1 MTTSAHVRTS
11 RGFVE
16 GSPTSQGRP
25 AHTRPAA
32 EKRRP
37 ALWTL
42 AAGAAISLTV
52 AGIALAEGHPL
63 PLREITLYRSGVA
76 SFERAGKVEGAAT
89 VRMRFEADQ
98 INDILK
104 SMVLLDYGG
113 GRIEGVSYRPNE
125 PLAMRLEGFGVDV
138 NAARSLEGLLG
149 QLRGVEVRITT
160 PEGDLEG
167 SVLGTETRLTV
178 VGRDGGATASMPFVN
193 LLTSKGVRS
202 VGINDVRA
210 LDILDE
216 ELAGEL
222 ERALGVVAEH
232 RADRWTNVDVEFNG
246 KGERDVAVS
255 YVLGAPVWKTSYRL
269 VMPEGTDQQPILQ
282 GWAVVENA
290 TDEDW
295 TDVRL
300 TLASGRPVSFTMDL
314 QTPLIMLRPT
324 VAVPVLANVGSV
336 SYESEMNQAPTS
348 RATVARELSA
358 QEAAK
363 MAAAPGEMGRRLDEA
378 DSVSFD
384 RFAGRGG
391 VDADYLTAA
400 LAAAGEVGEQFV
412 YTIATP
418 VTIERQQSAMLPIL
432 GAPVEGRRV
441 TIYAPAT
448 GTDKPMRGVEM
459 TNNTGLHLMPGPIA
473 VYDGG
478 AYAGDAQIRHTS
490 RGQERLLSYAV
501 DVDLDVKEEPTQ
513 ASDMQRLRIVDG
525 MIEEQ
530 FLRRLTTEYTLV
542 NRDESRARD
551 VIIERPLEHG
561 WDLKAPAK
569 ADEETENARRF
580 FVALAA
586 KETKEFTVVMERVDR
601 SLVALTGYDIE
612 RLLRFA
618 QSGKASQAVVDA
630 VKKAAGMQAEAQRME
645 RSIAEIDRET
655 QEIGQDQDRIR
666 RNMGSINRGDE
677 LHTRYMK
684 KLAEQEN
691 RLETLGESRA
701 TLVEQRDAKFA
712 ELSVYLRE
720 LNVE

>member
-1 MTTSAHVRTS
+1 
-11 RGFVE
+11 
-16 GSPTSQGRP
+16 
-25 AHTRPAA
+25 
-32 EKRRP
+32 
-37 ALWTL
+37 
-42 AAGAAISLTV
+42 
-52 AGIALAEGHPL
+52 
-63 PLREITLYRSGVA
+63 
-76 SFERAGKVEGAAT
+76 
-89 VRMRFEADQ
+89 
-98 INDILK
+98 
-104 SMVLLDYGG
+104 
-113 GRIEGVSYRPNE
+113 
-125 PLAMRLEGFGVDV
+125 
-138 NAARSLEGLLG
+138 
-149 QLRGVEVRITT
+149 
-160 PEGDLEG
+160 
-167 SVLGTETRLTV
+167 
-178 VGRDGGATASMPFVN
+178 
-193 LLTSKGVRS
+193 
-202 VGINDVRA
+202 
-210 LDILDE
+210 
-216 ELAGEL
+216 
-222 ERALGVVAEH
+222 
-232 RADRWTNVDVEFNG
+232 
-246 KGERDVAVS
+246 
-255 YVLGAPVWKTSYRL
+255 
-269 VMPEGTDQQPILQ
+269 MPEGTDQQPIIQ

-336 SYESEMNQAPTS
+336 SYEAGVNQAS
-348 RATVARELSA
+348 SAGFAGARELSA

-363 MAAAPGEMGRRLDEA
+363 MAAAPSAGH
-378 DSVSFD
+378 VSYD
-384 RFAGRGG
+384 RIAGSGG
-391 VDADYLTAA
+391 VDADYLTAVRA
-400 LAAAGEVGEQFV
+400 VAGEVGEQFV

-432 GAPVEGRRV
+432 GAPIEGRRV

-501 DVDLDVKEEPTQ
+501 DVDVDVKEEPTQ

-551 VIIERPLEHG
+551 VIIERPVEHG

-580 FVALAA
+580 FVALAP
-586 KETKEFTVVMERVDR
+586 KETKEFTVVVERVDR

-612 RLLRFA
+612 RLLRYA

-630 VKKAAGMQAEAQRME
+630 VKKAAGMQAEGQRME
-645 RSIAEIDRET
+645 ASIGEIDRET

-666 RNMGSINRGDE
+666 RNMGSVNRGDE

-691 RLETLGESRA
+691 RLEPLAENRVK
-701 TLVEQRDAKFA
+701 LVEERNAKVA
-712 ELSVYLRE
+712 ELEAYLRE
-720 LNVE
+720 LDVE